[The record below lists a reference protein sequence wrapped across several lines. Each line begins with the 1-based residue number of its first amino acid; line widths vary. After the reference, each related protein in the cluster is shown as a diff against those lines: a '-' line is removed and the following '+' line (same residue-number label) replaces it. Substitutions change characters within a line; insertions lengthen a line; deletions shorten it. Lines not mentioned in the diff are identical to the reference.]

1 MLRNR
6 MIALIT
12 GLVLVVVVAAGSAG
26 IATGLITTDAPQAIA
41 CNSTGSSGGGC

>member
-12 GLVLVVVVAAGSAG
+12 GLVLVVAVAVGSAG
-26 IATGLITTDAPQAIA
+26 IATGLVTADAPQAIA
-41 CNSTGSSGGGC
+41 CNTGGTSGGGC